1 MPKKYQHSVF
11 LDDAKCIGCTHCLT
25 HCPTEAIR
33 VRERK
38 AIIDAERCIDCGQCI
53 RVCPYKAK
61 KAKYDPVDCIKRFAW
76 KIALPAP
83 SFYGQFEHLDDIDYV
98 LQGLLDFG
106 FDQVYEVAKAAE
118 LVSDYTRRYLK
129 QNRVERPVISSACP
143 VITRLIGLRFPL
155 LKDHVMDMRQPM
167 EMAAML
173 AKQEALAAHPELKPS
188 DIGVCFIS
196 PCPAKVSYINN
207 QPPEERY
214 IDCVAAMS
222 DFYFE
227 LIGIMDRAKA
237 PTATTAS
244 GMIGLSWAATGGES
258 SAIFNDNYLAADGI
272 DNVIRVLD
280 AMENDQLPDLEFVE
294 LNACPGGCVGGVM
307 TVANPYIAQARLQN
321 LRRYMPVAQNRAP
334 KMGDPNHVPEE
345 YIDRLNFDYR
355 PLGQLDDNIGVSI
368 RMMGEIQEIQQSL
381 PGLDCGS
388 CGAPTCRALAEDVV
402 KGTAKVDDCI
412 IRIKERLREL
422 EQREEDSHDGK

>member
-11 LDDAKCIGCTHCLT
+11 LDSEKCIGCTHCLKG
-25 HCPTEAIR
+25 CPTEAIR
-33 VRERK
+33 VRDGK
-38 AIIDAERCIDCGQCI
+38 AVIDSERCIDCGQCI

-61 KAKYDPVDCIKRFAW
+61 RAKYDAIESISRFKW

-83 SFYGQFEHLDDIDYV
+83 SFYGQFDHLDDIDYV

-106 FDQVYEVAKAAE
+106 FDEVFEVARAAE

-129 QNRVERPVISSACP
+129 QNRVEKPVISSACP

-173 AKQEALAAHPELKPS
+173 AKKEALERNSDLKPE
-188 DIGVCFIS
+188 DVGVCFIS
-196 PCPAKVSYINN
+196 PCPAKVSYIKN
-207 QPPEERY
+207 QPEEERY
-214 IDCVAAMS
+214 IDCVASMS
-222 DFYFE
+222 DFYFG
-227 LIGIMDRAKA
+227 LIGIMDRAKT
-237 PTATTAS
+237 PTVSTMS
-244 GMIGLSWAATGGES
+244 GMIGLGWAATGGES

-280 AMENDQLPDLEFVE
+280 AMETDELPNLEFVE

-321 LRRYMPVAQNRAP
+321 LRRYMPVSQNRAP
-334 KMGDPNHVPEE
+334 KDDEPTYVPCE
-345 YIDRLNFDYR
+345 YIDLQEFDYR

-368 RMMGEIQEIQQSL
+368 RMMGQIQKIREEL

-402 KGTAKVDDCI
+402 KGTASVDDCI
-412 IRIKERLREL
+412 IRIKQRLRAL
-422 EQREEDSHDGK
+422 ERKEEDAT

>member
-11 LDDAKCIGCTHCLT
+11 LDSEKCIGCTHCLT
-25 HCPTEAIR
+25 GCPTEAIR
-33 VRERK
+33 VRNGK
-38 AIIDAERCIDCGQCI
+38 AIIDSERCIDCGQCI
-53 RVCPYKAK
+53 RLCPYKAK
-61 KAKYDPVDCIKRFAW
+61 RAKYDPIENISRFAW

-83 SFYGQFEHLDDIDYV
+83 SFYGQFDHLDDIDYV
-98 LQGLLDFG
+98 LQGLIDFG
-106 FDQVYEVAKAAE
+106 FDEVFEVARAAE

-129 QNRVERPVISSACP
+129 QNRLRKPVISSACP

-155 LKDHVMDMRQPM
+155 LKEHVMDMRQPM

-173 AKQEALAAHPELKPS
+173 AKKEALAKNKDLKPE

-196 PCPAKVSYINN
+196 PCPAKVSYIKN
-207 QPPEERY
+207 QRPEERY
-214 IDCVAAMS
+214 IDCVASMS
-222 DFYFE
+222 DFYFG
-227 LIGIMDRAKA
+227 LIGIMDRAKT
-237 PTATTAS
+237 PTVTTKS
-244 GMIGLSWAATGGES
+244 GMIGLGWAATGGES

-272 DNVIRVLD
+272 ENVIRVLD
-280 AMENDQLPDLEFVE
+280 AMETDELPNLEFVE

-321 LRRYMPVAQNRAP
+321 LRRYMPVSQNRAP
-334 KMGDPNHVPEE
+334 KGDDPSHVPEE
-345 YIDRLNFDYR
+345 YIDLQEFDYR

-368 RMMGEIQEIQQSL
+368 RMMGEIQKIREGL

-402 KGTAKVDDCI
+402 KGQASVDDCI
-412 IRIKERLREL
+412 IRIKERLRAL
-422 EQREEDSHDGK
+422 EKREEDAT

>member
-11 LDDAKCIGCTHCLT
+11 LDSEKCIGCTHCLKG
-25 HCPTEAIR
+25 CPTEAIR
-33 VRERK
+33 VRDGK
-38 AIIDAERCIDCGQCI
+38 AVIDSERCIDCGQCI

-61 KAKYDPVDCIKRFAW
+61 KAKYDAIENISHFKW

-83 SFYGQFEHLDDIDYV
+83 SFYGQFDHLDDIDYV
-98 LQGLLDFG
+98 LQGLIDFG
-106 FDQVYEVAKAAE
+106 FDEVFEVARAAE

-129 QNRVERPVISSACP
+129 QNRLEKPVISSACP

-155 LKDHVMDMRQPM
+155 LKEHVMDMRQPM

-173 AKQEALAAHPELKPS
+173 AKKEALENNPDLKPE
-188 DIGVCFIS
+188 DVGVCFIS
-196 PCPAKVSYINN
+196 PCPAKVSYIKN
-207 QPPEERY
+207 QPEEERY
-214 IDCVAAMS
+214 IDCVASMS
-222 DFYFE
+222 DFYFG
-227 LIGIMDRAKA
+227 LIGIMDRAKV
-237 PTATTAS
+237 PTVTTKA
-244 GMIGLSWAATGGES
+244 GMIGLGWASTGGES

-272 DNVIRVLD
+272 ENVIRVLD
-280 AMENDQLPDLEFVE
+280 AIETDDLPNLEFVE

-321 LRRYMPVAQNRAP
+321 LRRYMPVSQNRAP
-334 KMGDPNHVPEE
+334 KGEDPAYVPNE
-345 YIDRLNFDYR
+345 YIDLQEFDYR

-368 RMMGEIQEIQQSL
+368 RMMGQIQKIREEL

-402 KGTAKVDDCI
+402 KGNACVDDCI
-412 IRIKERLREL
+412 IRIKERLRAL
-422 EQREEDSHDGK
+422 ESKEEDAT

>member
-11 LDDAKCIGCTHCLT
+11 LDSEKCIGCTHCLT
-25 HCPTEAIR
+25 GCPTEAIR
-33 VRERK
+33 VRNGK
-38 AIIDAERCIDCGQCI
+38 AVIDSERCIDCGQCI
-53 RVCPYKAK
+53 RLCPYKAK
-61 KAKYDPVDCIKRFAW
+61 RAKYDPIENISRFAW

-83 SFYGQFEHLDDIDYV
+83 SFYGQFDHLDDIDYV

-106 FDQVYEVAKAAE
+106 FDEVFEVARAAE

-129 QNRVERPVISSACP
+129 QNRVEKPVISSACP

-173 AKQEALAAHPELKPS
+173 AKKEALAKNKDLKPE

-196 PCPAKVSYINN
+196 PCPAKVSYIKN
-207 QPPEERY
+207 QKEDERY
-214 IDCVAAMS
+214 IDCVASMS
-222 DFYFE
+222 DFYFG
-227 LIGIMDRAKA
+227 LIGIMDRAKT
-237 PTATTAS
+237 PTVSTKS
-244 GMIGLSWAATGGES
+244 GMIGLGWAATGGES

-272 DNVIRVLD
+272 ENVIRVLD
-280 AMENDQLPDLEFVE
+280 AMETDDLPNLEFVE

-321 LRRYMPVAQNRAP
+321 LRRYMPVSQNRAP
-334 KMGDPNHVPEE
+334 KEEDPSHVPEE
-345 YIDRLNFDYR
+345 YIDLQEFDYR

-368 RMMGEIQEIQQSL
+368 RMMGQIQKIREEL

-402 KGTAKVDDCI
+402 KGGASVDDCI
-412 IRIKERLREL
+412 IRIKERLRAL
-422 EQREEDSHDGK
+422 EQQKEDAQ